1 MRVYFDN
8 AATTPIAEAVLEVMT
23 DCMKHTFGNP
33 SAIHA
38 EGRIARAAIE
48 QARKTVAKYLN
59 ASVGEIFFT
68 SGGTESNNM
77 VLKNA
82 VRDLG
87 VQRIISSPLEHHCI
101 GHTLESLQRNRK
113 IMVEWVHI
121 NEKGQI
127 DLAHLQVLLSKKGGK
142 TLVSLMH
149 ANNEIGTMLD
159 LNAVATLCHQH
170 NALFHS
176 DTVQTIGHFPI
187 DVSQTKIHF
196 LAGAAHKFHGPKGV
210 GFVYLNA
217 NHRIK
222 PYIDGGAQE
231 RNMRGGTENV
241 YGIVGMAKALEL
253 YVSNR
258 DSIKN
263 KILSIRNLLKTRL
276 LYHFEDIQFNG
287 DVDGNSLYTV
297 LSVSFPPSMKSELM
311 LFNLDMAG
319 ISASGGSA
327 CSSGVEGGSHVLNAI
342 KAAPERKTIR
352 FSFSHY
358 NTETEVEY
366 VIEKLR
372 TMVAPKKIFK

>member
-1 MRVYFDN
+1 
-8 AATTPIAEAVLEVMT
+8 
-23 DCMKHTFGNP
+23 
-33 SAIHA
+33 
-38 EGRIARAAIE
+38 
-48 QARKTVAKYLN
+48 
-59 ASVGEIFFT
+59 
-68 SGGTESNNM
+68 
-77 VLKNA
+77 
-82 VRDLG
+82 
-87 VQRIISSPLEHHCI
+87 
-101 GHTLESLQRNRK
+101 
-113 IMVEWVHI
+113 
-121 NEKGQI
+121 
-127 DLAHLQVLLSKKGGK
+127 
-142 TLVSLMH
+142 
-149 ANNEIGTMLD
+149 
-159 LNAVATLCHQH
+159 
-170 NALFHS
+170 
-176 DTVQTIGHFPI
+176 
-187 DVSQTKIHF
+187 
-196 LAGAAHKFHGPKGV
+196 
-210 GFVYLNA
+210 
-217 NHRIK
+217 
-222 PYIDGGAQE
+222 
-231 RNMRGGTENV
+231 
-241 YGIVGMAKALEL
+241 MAKALEL